1 MKQFGLVAMGRNEG
15 SRLRQCLMEAI
26 GQVAWVVYVD
36 SGSTDGS
43 LKLSRSIGADKLELD
58 LQHFAS
64 KPATISSSLNRLKKQ
79 TTMIQPIES
88 IFISNKINSH
98 SNTFIKSIPGTSFSR
113 TKNLF

>member
-1 MKQFGLVAMGRNEG
+1 LKQVGLVAIGRNEG

-36 SGSTDGS
+36 SGSTDGR
-43 LKLSRSIGADKLELD
+43 LKLARAIEGDKVELD

-79 TTMIQPIES
+79 TTMIKPIEI

-113 TKNLF
+113 TKTFF